1 MNRLASPRTEGSPQH
16 WTGRY
21 SLPHNV
27 FIWLLGLEIRFSR
40 FQIII
45 FLTEPLPD
53 PHQADHSSLEFLR
66 QSGSGES
73 GTKSCLKAHSF
84 MHLESG
90 HSLGLSLKVASPHD
104 YSESKQKVWDGAL
117 WPSSDPLKIL
127 EPILADSIIRGLDI
141 NIP

>member
-1 MNRLASPRTEGSPQH
+1 MDRLASPRTEGSPQH

-27 FIWLLGLEIRFSR
+27 FIWLLGLEIRFSC

-90 HSLGLSLKVASPHD
+90 QAVLG
-104 YSESKQKVWDGAL
+104 
-117 WPSSDPLKIL
+117 PLPQGGFSTWL
-127 EPILADSIIRGLDI
+127 F
-141 NIP
+141 